1 MNGKTRQMLW
11 GAASLLI
18 MGILFYLSADPADAS
33 TAKSAFFTD
42 RFYPLVSAVLTL
54 NQCTFLIRKAAHV
67 SIYALLGICVYQTC
81 RLEARGERGNV
92 WIAVGICFLYA
103 CTDELHQ
110 LFSSGRSGQF
120 DDVLLDSIGALLGIL
135 LLRCLQ
141 SVFRRHRKRRQ
152 AHD

>member
-1 MNGKTRQMLW
+1 M
-11 GAASLLI
+11 
-18 MGILFYLSADPADAS
+18 
-33 TAKSAFFTD
+33 
-42 RFYPLVSAVLTL
+42 
-54 NQCTFLIRKAAHV
+54 
-67 SIYALLGICVYQTC
+67 
-81 RLEARGERGNV
+81 

-141 SVFRRHRKRRQ
+141 SVFRQHRKRRQ

>member
-1 MNGKTRQMLW
+1 MLGGSFNGKH
-11 GAASLLI
+11 G
-18 MGILFYLSADPADAS
+18 SATPEYS
-33 TAKSAFFTD
+33 KSAFFTD

-54 NQCTFLIRKAAHV
+54 DQCTFLIRKAAHV

-81 RLEARGERGNV
+81 RLEARVERGNV

-141 SVFRRHRKRRQ
+141 SVFRQHRKRRQ

>member
-42 RFYPLVSAVLTL
+42 WFYPLVSAVLTL
-54 NQCTFLIRKAAHV
+54 DQCTFLIRKAAHV

-81 RLEARGERGNV
+81 RLEARVERGNV

-141 SVFRRHRKRRQ
+141 SVFRQHRKRRQ